1 MSLLSVGE
9 QAPDFELPALI
20 EGVKRPF
27 RLSSQRGKKNVV
39 LVFYPTNWD
48 VVSARQL
55 SVYQA
60 EKEQLDARRA
70 LPVSVCVDSIMNT
83 TAWEREI
90 GPLDFPMCADFWPHG
105 EVCHSYGVFREREP
119 GYGSCQRAIY
129 ILDRAGT
136 IQFRETFADNSEA
149 RFTDLLEQL
158 NKLKPGSK
166 AFLGA
171 EER

>member
-1 MSLLSVGE
+1 MPLLAVGE
-9 QAPDFELPALI
+9 DAPDFELPALI

-27 RLSSQRGKKNVV
+27 RLTSQRGKKNVL
-39 LVFYPTNWD
+39 LVFYPAAWD

-55 SVYQA
+55 SAYQA
-60 EKEQLDARRA
+60 EKKQLDACDT

-105 EVCHSYGVFREREP
+105 EVCRSYGVFREQEP

-129 ILDRAGT
+129 IVDRAGRV
-136 IQFRETFADNSEA
+136 QFREIFSNEVEA
-149 RFTDLLEQL
+149 RLTDVM
-158 NKLKPGSK
+158 
-166 AFLGA
+166 
-171 EER
+171 ERLTRV